1 MKTSIDQLAV
11 LGGAPAFAE
20 PLHVG
25 RPNVGDRAAF
35 AARLDEM
42 FDRHW
47 LTNDG
52 VCVRELESRIANFL
66 GVRHCMLVC
75 NGTVALQ
82 VMAAACGMTGEV
94 IMPSFTFIAT
104 AHALA
109 WQGVKPVFCDVD
121 PATHNIDPAKV
132 ESLITDA
139 TTGIL
144 GVHVWGRAC
153 DVDALDAIARRRGL
167 VLAFDA
173 AHAFACSHQ
182 GRMIGGFG
190 SAETF
195 SFHATK
201 FFNSFEGGAITT
213 NDDAVAERCRLMRNF
228 GFSGLDHVVSL
239 GLNGKM
245 SEASAAMGLTNL
257 DSLSSFIEVNAR
269 NYAWYREGLG
279 DIPGLQ
285 LADYRAGE
293 RSNFQYVV
301 VEVDP
306 VVAGLTRD
314 DLSEV
319 LHAENVLAR
328 RYFYPGCHCM
338 APYEAEY
345 CGRGLL
351 PATEQLTKRT
361 LSLPTGTS
369 VDEDDIRTVSAL
381 IRLSLGESGALADRM
396 GWARRTS

>member
-1 MKTSIDQLAV
+1 MKTLIDQLAV
-11 LGGAPAFAE
+11 LGGEPTFAA

-25 RPNVGDRAAF
+25 RPNVGDRSGF
-35 AARLDEM
+35 AARLDEV

-52 VCVRELESRIANFL
+52 ECVRDMESRIAELL
-66 GVRHCMLVC
+66 GVKHCMVVC

-82 VMAAACGMTGEV
+82 VMAAACGLTGEV
-94 IMPSFTFIAT
+94 IMPSFTFVAT

-109 WQGVKPVFCDVD
+109 WQGVKPVFCNVD

-132 ESLITDA
+132 EALFTDA

-153 DVDALDAIARRRGL
+153 DVDALDAIARRYSL

-182 GRMIGGFG
+182 GQMVGGFG
-190 SAETF
+190 SAEIF

-213 NDDAVAERCRLMRNF
+213 NDDTVAERCRLMRNF
-228 GFSGLDHVVSL
+228 GFSGTDHVVSL

-257 DSLSSFIEVNAR
+257 DALSSFIEVNAR
-269 NYAWYREGLG
+269 NYAWYREGLVG
-279 DIPGLQ
+279 IPGLK
-285 LADYRAGE
+285 LAEYPASE
-293 RSNFQYVV
+293 RSNYQYVV
-301 VEVDP
+301 VEIDP
-306 VVAGLTRD
+306 NAAGLTRNALND
-314 DLSEV
+314 V
-319 LHAENVLAR
+319 LHAENVLTR

-338 APYEAEY
+338 EPYQAEY
-345 CGRGLL
+345 CERGLL
-351 PATEQLTKRT
+351 LATEELTKRT

-369 VDEDDIRTVSAL
+369 VDEDDIRTVCAL
-381 IRLSLGESGALADRM
+381 IRLAVEGSEMLSARM
-396 GWARRTS
+396 GWV